1 MKEKMLAYLKS
12 FQMLTD
18 EEIHIIADSSEYL
31 SCKKGDILLK
41 EGQVAS
47 KCYFVLQGCIREYH
61 IKNGIEKSTNFFTEG
76 ESVTAYSS
84 VASSTPSRRY
94 LECSED
100 CILTVGNKSA
110 EEEMCELIPRLKS
123 VLLQETERIA
133 GKTQDEFADFLTSSP
148 EDRYRTFLDQKGH
161 LLNRVP
167 QHQIAS
173 YLGITP
179 ESLSRIRKRIHNKK
193 VK

>member
-1 MKEKMLAYLKS
+1 MKEKMIAYLTN
-12 FQMLTD
+12 FQILTE
-18 EEIHIIADSSEYL
+18 EEIHLIADSSKYL
-31 SCKKGDILLK
+31 LCKKGDILLK

-47 KCYFVLQGCIREYH
+47 SCYFVIEGCIREYH
-61 IKNGIEKSTNFFTEG
+61 IKNGVEKSTNFFIEG
-76 ESVTAYSS
+76 DSVTAYSS
-84 VASSTPSRRY
+84 ATASTPSRRY
-94 LECSED
+94 LECAEN

-133 GKTQDEFADFLTSSP
+133 GKTQDDFADFLTSSP
-148 EDRYRTFLDQKGH
+148 EDRYRNFLENKGH